1 MRRFISILV
10 LAAACGGKP
19 SAATTTASSNT
30 PDCKTVATKLAGD
43 SSLANKD
50 ALLNGLQARCQ
61 TDHWS
66 DDARACLLEKGE
78 VGPCVL
84 TDAQR
89 SGIEQERALASRA
102 APETP

>member
-1 MRRFISILV
+1 MRFFTILLV
-10 LAAACGGKP
+10 AAACSGGKQP
-19 SAATTTASSNT
+19 STTARSNA

-50 ALLNGLQARCQ
+50 ALANGLQSRCQ

-66 DDARACLLEKGE
+66 DDARGCLLAKGE
-78 VGPCVL
+78 AGPCVL

-102 APETP
+102 APE